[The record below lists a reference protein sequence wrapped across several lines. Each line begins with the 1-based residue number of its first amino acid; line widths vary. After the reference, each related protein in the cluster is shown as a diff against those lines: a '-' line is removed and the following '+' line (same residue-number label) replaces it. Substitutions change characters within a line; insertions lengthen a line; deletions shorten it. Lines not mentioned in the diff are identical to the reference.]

1 MEYSNKKAHFLYEII
16 EDFNAGIQ
24 LLGTEIKSLRN
35 GKANINETYC
45 LFQDGELYIRNMYI
59 AEYEMGG
66 YVNHEPRRDRKLLL
80 TKRELNR
87 MEKKIKEKGFTIVP
101 IVLFINEKG
110 LAKVNIGLARG
121 KKMFD
126 KREDIKQKD
135 TKRELERL
143 DYRMVWEDDFRA
155 YLAKLA
161 SGKEV
166 IVCGDMNVAHNEIDL
181 ANPSTNHFNAGF
193 SDEERGKFSELL
205 SSGFVDSWRA
215 QHPDTVKYS
224 WWSYRMRARE
234 RNVGWRI
241 DYFLVTPGLM
251 PSVEGTDILNDVF
264 GSDHCPVELDLKD

>member
-1 MEYSNKKAHFLYEII
+1 MNNNIRLTNKKAHFLHEII

-24 LLGTEIKSLRN
+24 LLGTEIKSIRN

-80 TKRELNR
+80 TRRELNR

-143 DYRMVWEDDFRA
+143 
-155 YLAKLA
+155 
-161 SGKEV
+161 GKV
-166 IVCGDMNVAHNEIDL
+166 
-181 ANPSTNHFNAGF
+181 
-193 SDEERGKFSELL
+193 R
-205 SSGFVDSWRA
+205 
-215 QHPDTVKYS
+215 
-224 WWSYRMRARE
+224 
-234 RNVGWRI
+234 
-241 DYFLVTPGLM
+241 
-251 PSVEGTDILNDVF
+251 
-264 GSDHCPVELDLKD
+264 

>member
-1 MEYSNKKAHFLYEII
+1 MNNNIKLTNKKAHFLYEII

-143 DYRMVWEDDFRA
+143 
-155 YLAKLA
+155 
-161 SGKEV
+161 GK
-166 IVCGDMNVAHNEIDL
+166 I
-181 ANPSTNHFNAGF
+181 
-193 SDEERGKFSELL
+193 R
-205 SSGFVDSWRA
+205 
-215 QHPDTVKYS
+215 
-224 WWSYRMRARE
+224 
-234 RNVGWRI
+234 
-241 DYFLVTPGLM
+241 
-251 PSVEGTDILNDVF
+251 
-264 GSDHCPVELDLKD
+264 

>member
-1 MEYSNKKAHFLYEII
+1 MNNNIRLTNKKAHFLYEII

-126 KREDIKQKD
+126 KRQDIKQKD

-143 DYRMVWEDDFRA
+143 
-155 YLAKLA
+155 
-161 SGKEV
+161 GK
-166 IVCGDMNVAHNEIDL
+166 I
-181 ANPSTNHFNAGF
+181 
-193 SDEERGKFSELL
+193 R
-205 SSGFVDSWRA
+205 
-215 QHPDTVKYS
+215 
-224 WWSYRMRARE
+224 
-234 RNVGWRI
+234 
-241 DYFLVTPGLM
+241 
-251 PSVEGTDILNDVF
+251 
-264 GSDHCPVELDLKD
+264 

>member
-1 MEYSNKKAHFLYEII
+1 MNNNIRLTNKKAHFLYEII

-80 TKRELNR
+80 TRRELNR

-126 KREDIKQKD
+126 KRQDIKQKD

-143 DYRMVWEDDFRA
+143 
-155 YLAKLA
+155 
-161 SGKEV
+161 GK
-166 IVCGDMNVAHNEIDL
+166 I
-181 ANPSTNHFNAGF
+181 
-193 SDEERGKFSELL
+193 R
-205 SSGFVDSWRA
+205 
-215 QHPDTVKYS
+215 
-224 WWSYRMRARE
+224 
-234 RNVGWRI
+234 
-241 DYFLVTPGLM
+241 
-251 PSVEGTDILNDVF
+251 
-264 GSDHCPVELDLKD
+264 

>member
-1 MEYSNKKAHFLYEII
+1 MNNNIRLTNKKAHFLYEII

-80 TKRELNR
+80 TRRELNR

-126 KREDIKQKD
+126 KRQDIKQKD
-135 TKRELERL
+135 TKRELDRL
-143 DYRMVWEDDFRA
+143 
-155 YLAKLA
+155 
-161 SGKEV
+161 GK
-166 IVCGDMNVAHNEIDL
+166 I
-181 ANPSTNHFNAGF
+181 
-193 SDEERGKFSELL
+193 R
-205 SSGFVDSWRA
+205 
-215 QHPDTVKYS
+215 
-224 WWSYRMRARE
+224 
-234 RNVGWRI
+234 
-241 DYFLVTPGLM
+241 
-251 PSVEGTDILNDVF
+251 
-264 GSDHCPVELDLKD
+264 

>member
-1 MEYSNKKAHFLYEII
+1 MNNNIRLTNKKAHFLYEII

-121 KKMFD
+121 KKLFD
-126 KREDIKQKD
+126 KRQDIKQKD

-143 DYRMVWEDDFRA
+143 
-155 YLAKLA
+155 
-161 SGKEV
+161 GKV
-166 IVCGDMNVAHNEIDL
+166 
-181 ANPSTNHFNAGF
+181 
-193 SDEERGKFSELL
+193 R
-205 SSGFVDSWRA
+205 
-215 QHPDTVKYS
+215 
-224 WWSYRMRARE
+224 
-234 RNVGWRI
+234 
-241 DYFLVTPGLM
+241 
-251 PSVEGTDILNDVF
+251 
-264 GSDHCPVELDLKD
+264 

>member
-1 MEYSNKKAHFLYEII
+1 MDNNNNIRLSNKKAHFLYEII

-24 LLGTEIKSLRN
+24 LLGTEIKSIRN

-80 TKRELNR
+80 TKRELSR

-110 LAKVNIGLARG
+110 LAKINIGLARG
-121 KKMFD
+121 KKMYD

-143 DYRMVWEDDFRA
+143 
-155 YLAKLA
+155 
-161 SGKEV
+161 GK
-166 IVCGDMNVAHNEIDL
+166 I
-181 ANPSTNHFNAGF
+181 
-193 SDEERGKFSELL
+193 R
-205 SSGFVDSWRA
+205 
-215 QHPDTVKYS
+215 
-224 WWSYRMRARE
+224 
-234 RNVGWRI
+234 
-241 DYFLVTPGLM
+241 
-251 PSVEGTDILNDVF
+251 
-264 GSDHCPVELDLKD
+264 

>member
-1 MEYSNKKAHFLYEII
+1 MNNNIRLTNKKAHFLYEII

-80 TKRELNR
+80 TRRELNR

-143 DYRMVWEDDFRA
+143 
-155 YLAKLA
+155 
-161 SGKEV
+161 GKV
-166 IVCGDMNVAHNEIDL
+166 
-181 ANPSTNHFNAGF
+181 
-193 SDEERGKFSELL
+193 R
-205 SSGFVDSWRA
+205 
-215 QHPDTVKYS
+215 
-224 WWSYRMRARE
+224 
-234 RNVGWRI
+234 
-241 DYFLVTPGLM
+241 
-251 PSVEGTDILNDVF
+251 
-264 GSDHCPVELDLKD
+264 